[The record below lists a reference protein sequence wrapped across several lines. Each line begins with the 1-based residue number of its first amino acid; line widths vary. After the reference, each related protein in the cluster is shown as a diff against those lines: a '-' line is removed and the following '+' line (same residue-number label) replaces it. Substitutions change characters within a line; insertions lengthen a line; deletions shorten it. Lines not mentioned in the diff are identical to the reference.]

1 MIATAKT
8 FRGTSFHNTDDK
20 ARIILPSR
28 FRDVIRAGEIDGVV
42 VSRMDGSLVAYPF
55 TEWQVIEDRIMTMR
69 VKDENTRRLR
79 RFFIGGA
86 HECMCDKQ
94 GRILI
99 PPALREYA
107 GLGPKHELALVGVV
121 NHFEIWSRDAYEG
134 EYEAF
139 ENDMKTGRMGDEVAK
154 LGL

>member
-1 MIATAKT
+1 MIAAAKN
-8 FRGTSFHNTDDK
+8 FRGTSYHSTDEK
-20 ARIILPSR
+20 ARIVLPAR
-28 FRDVIRAGEIDGVV
+28 FRDVVKASEIDGVV
-42 VSRMDGSLVAYPF
+42 VSRLDGSLVAYPF
-55 TEWQVIEDRIMTMR
+55 NEWQVIEDRIMAR
-69 VKDENTRRLR
+69 VEKDEYTRRLR

-107 GLGPKHELALVGVV
+107 EIGPKKDVVLVGVV
-121 NHFEIWSRDAYEG
+121 NHFEVWSRTAYEM

-139 ENDMKTGRMGDEVAK
+139 EHDMKSGRMGEEVAK

>member
-1 MIATAKT
+1 MPVTKT

-20 ARIILPSR
+20 ARIVLPSR
-28 FRDVIRAGEIDGVV
+28 FREVLRGHEIDGVV
-42 VSRMDGSLVAYPF
+42 VSQMDGSLAAYPF
-55 TEWQVIEDRIMTMR
+55 TEWQVIEDRIMSLT
-69 VKDENTRRLR
+69 VKDEYTRRLR

-86 HECMCDKQ
+86 HECLCDKQ

-99 PPALREYA
+99 PPSLRDYA
-107 GLGPKHELALVGVV
+107 GFGPKKEIALVGVV
-121 NHFEIWSRDAYEG
+121 NHFEIWSRDGYHA
-134 EYEAF
+134 EYQAF